1 MQTVKYRYAYDE
13 NENIVCI
20 DEVTPE
26 TRELHVYKC
35 ISCGEILI
43 AKLGDR
49 KNHHF
54 AHKSNV
60 LCDGETYLHKLA
72 KEKIL
77 RKFKTEKSFNI
88 ELKTKIHC
96 SERRTCPFY
105 KRLNYVNELLSVVCQ
120 ESELEEECCD
130 FKSIT
135 VDLRKYYNRC
145 EAEKGVFC
153 VEKNKRKRAFSYKTE
168 DVCGHFVADLLLWN
182 DDDEN
187 KDREPVAIEICVT
200 HPCEEEKK
208 ESGLKIIEINV
219 RNEND
224 IEKIVSGNI
233 AGDNVEFFNFNAS
246 APDEPLNKVNVFSR
260 LAFFKSGAVVN
271 STIEDYQYCS
281 ERKTRKNNYSV
292 VELNMGYGNTSGYDT
307 DGVYLMGLAYI
318 LNLGYKFK
326 NCILCKYYK
335 NYMESYTMEPFC
347 ACYKRS
353 GIRNPRQKDAMEC
366 PYYSLNEEKIKDY
379 REKAKTAPIEI
390 AWKKE

>member
-20 DEVTPE
+20 NELTPE
-26 TRELHVYKC
+26 ARDLHVYKC

-43 AKLGDR
+43 PKLGEK

-60 LCDGETYLHKLA
+60 LCNSETYLHKLA
-72 KEKIL
+72 KERIL
-77 RKFKTEKSFNI
+77 RKFLNGNAFNI
-88 ELKTKIHC
+88 ELVAKSLC
-96 SERRTCPFY
+96 SERASCPFY
-105 KRLNYVNELLSVVCQ
+105 NQKKCNEELLSDVYQVA
-120 ESELEEECCD
+120 EEEKCCK
-130 FKSIT
+130 FKII
-135 VDLRKYYNRC
+135 VEDLHKYYNQC
-145 EAEKGVFC
+145 EAEKSVFC
-153 VEKNKRKRAFSYKTE
+153 AEDEKGKKRAFVFEKE
-168 DVCGHFVADLLLWN
+168 DGCNHFVADILLWN
-182 DDDEN
+182 DA
-187 KDREPVAIEICVT
+187 KTKREPVAIEICVT
-200 HPCEEEKK
+200 HPCEESKK
-208 ESGLKIIEINV
+208 KSGLKIIEINV

-224 IEKIVSGNI
+224 IERIVSGNI
-233 AGDNVEFFNFNAS
+233 AGDNVNFINFNAS
-246 APDEPLNKVNVFSR
+246 APDEPVNEVNVFSR

-281 ERKTRKNNYSV
+281 ERKTRKNDYSV
-292 VELNMGYGNTSGYDT
+292 LELNMGYGNTTGYDT
-307 DGVYLMGLAYI
+307 DDVYFMGLAYI
-318 LNLGYKFK
+318 LNLGYNFK
-326 NCILCKYYK
+326 NCILCKYHK